1 MSIQRVE
8 MERQARYSLRA
19 AGLGLDMRVEKNLG
33 WQVKHGPPIADRQN
47 RILPLQRRQIDPKR
61 SQW

>member
-1 MSIQRVE
+1 

-33 WQVKHGPPIADRQN
+33 WQVKHGPPIADRQS